1 MGIFEFRATFFKL
14 TFVCFL
20 VFQTVN
26 CSPEKD
32 LWEKSRQADTVE
44 AYQSYLKKYPIGIHQ
59 DDALIRINIFRKQAF
74 TDNIFLNIKNI
85 YQTNWGL
92 LKKPA
97 VIIIT
102 LNNENQY
109 FLNREETDF
118 GLLKNELKE
127 IYLSRKNKAIF
138 FRIFNKSVDYQKIIK
153 LIDML
158 KNVGVEEIIPII
170 TPEFE
175 TILRNRFQS
184 RINLDEVKKIMKSS
198 LPIIIPDYVELE
210 PDDPEIFVS
219 VPDDEK
225 EYGIDLSKP
234 IVLPKGKKLKLLRTG
249 KIEYSEL
256 FPELAG
262 LKDEIIIARIE
273 TNTYGMVNDVK
284 ILKCHPLLWEV
295 REVIKNAVKKW
306 IYDYFVSNGLP
317 RKVVFIE
324 KIKFSTIY

>member
-1 MGIFEFRATFFKL
+1 MGKIKFHKNIYKLIFIS
-14 TFVCFL
+14 FL
-20 VFQTVN
+20 LFQTIN
-26 CSPEKD
+26 CNHEKG
-32 LWEKSRQADTVE
+32 LWEKSQKTDTVE
-44 AYQSYLKKYPIGIHQ
+44 AYQSYLKKYPIGTHQ
-59 DDALIRINIFRKQAF
+59 DDALIRIGFLRKQAVA
-74 TDNIFLNIKNI
+74 DNIFLNIKNI
-85 YQTNWGL
+85 YQTNWDL

-102 LNNENQY
+102 LNNENKY

-118 GLLKNELKE
+118 SLLKNKLKE
-127 IYLSRKNKAIF
+127 IYLFRKNKAIF
-138 FRIFNKSVDYQKIIK
+138 FRIFTKSIDYYKIIE

-158 KNVGVEEIIPII
+158 KNVGVEEIIPMI
-170 TPEFE
+170 TPELE
-175 TILRNRFQS
+175 KILRNRFQS

-219 VPDDEK
+219 VPDK
-225 EYGIDLSKP
+225 EYEMIDLSRP

-249 KIEYSEL
+249 KIEYPEL

-273 TNTYGMVNDVK
+273 TNSYGMVNDVK

-306 IYDYFVSNGLP
+306 IYDYFVSNGWP
-317 RKVVFIE
+317 RKVVFVE
-324 KIKFSTIY
+324 QIKFSAIY